1 MYWSLVFYCRY
12 LSVDELRDY
21 SGCNEHVEKKG
32 DIVNK
37 DTLFKVTGKLIKE
50 TVVPVSETLCNRKT
64 KNKIINIHVPFL
76 EFSEAV
82 QACNKFSTG
91 SIVGPFQV
99 HFYFLEY

>member
-1 MYWSLVFYCRY
+1 MYCSLAFYFRY
-12 LSVDELRDY
+12 LSVEELRDY
-21 SGCNEHVEKKG
+21 SCCNEHVEKKG

-37 DTLFKVTGKLIKE
+37 DTIFTLTGKMIKE
-50 TVVPVSETLCNRKT
+50 TGVPVSETLCNIKT

-99 HFYFLEY
+99 YFF